1 MIRFPNERSREV
13 RMSTSMRRFS
23 KVIDELTLRDL
34 LQKERGLYLE
44 WRVEWSIHVK
54 IGSFS
59 SIGGLGDSF

>member
-1 MIRFPNERSREV
+1 
-13 RMSTSMRRFS
+13 MSTSMRRFS